1 MRKYVHK
8 YWQIAYNM
16 IEYICQYQTTNKM
29 NIEEYYDIAIISI
42 DRMGGK

>member
-1 MRKYVHK
+1 
-8 YWQIAYNM
+8 M